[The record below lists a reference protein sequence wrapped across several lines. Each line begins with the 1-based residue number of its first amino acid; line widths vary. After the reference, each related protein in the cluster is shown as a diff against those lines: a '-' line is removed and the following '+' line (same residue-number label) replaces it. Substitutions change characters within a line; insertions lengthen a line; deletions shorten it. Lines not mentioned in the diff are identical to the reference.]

1 MYICKMCTWLDNWTM
16 QQRIILPPY
25 VNENISKPD
34 CTLIC
39 DGNALRHTQSG

>member
-1 MYICKMCTWLDNWTM
+1 MCTYLDDYTM
-16 QQRIILPPY
+16 QQRSTFTPY